1 MRTDCDE
8 EFYNKMIKNYL
19 FSKNIKHEIITPR
32 ADKIDL
38 LRDRIEQLL
47 NQQSLCY
54 IQRNYHCIYKVRRNL
69 LKIE

>member
-54 IQRNYHCIYKVRRNL
+54 IQRNYHCIYKVRWNL

>member
-1 MRTDCDE
+1 
-8 EFYNKMIKNYL
+8 MIKNYL